1 MITKLSFIALI
12 LLISALC
19 NESTKT
25 AQRIFYISITFRSKC
40 ERYPQRS
47 KTSKATHRKAL
58 HCD

>member
-1 MITKLSFIALI
+1 MITKLSYMI

-19 NESTKT
+19 KESTKT
-25 AQRIFYISITFRSKC
+25 AQRIYISITFRSKC

-47 KTSKATHRKAL
+47 KTSKAPLRKAI